1 MKEIKFFMMP
11 TCPHCKKAI
20 AMMEEI
26 FAAHPEYRKIPF
38 KEIDEVRE
46 ARYAK
51 KFDYYKVPTFYVG
64 DEKIHEGIPTK
75 TAVMEVFVKAYGE

>member
-1 MKEIKFFMMP
+1 MMP

-26 FAAHPEYRKIPF
+26 LDAHPEYRQIPL
-38 KEIDEVRE
+38 KRIDETRE
-46 ARYAK
+46 VDYAN

-64 DEKIHEGIPTK
+64 DKKLHEGIPTK
-75 TAVMEVFVKAYGE
+75 AAVMKVFIEAFGG